1 MQSKQPKIKP
11 YKESMDM
18 LKPPKGYKKS
28 TTNQPD
34 PKKVQKYFSGK
45 KK

>member
-1 MQSKQPKIKP
+1 MQNKPKVKP
-11 YKESMDM
+11 YKESSKM

-34 PKKVQKYFSGK
+34 PKKVKEYFGK
-45 KK
+45 KCK